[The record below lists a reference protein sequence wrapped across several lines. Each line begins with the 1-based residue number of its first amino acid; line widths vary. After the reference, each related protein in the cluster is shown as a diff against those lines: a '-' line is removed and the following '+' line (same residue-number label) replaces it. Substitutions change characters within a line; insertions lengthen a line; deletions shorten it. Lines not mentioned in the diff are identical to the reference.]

1 MEGHLQRVFGRNVR
15 AVRVARG
22 YSQEA
27 FAAEVMHVHRT
38 YWSAVERGERNLSL
52 QSVEKIAEALEIDP
66 LRLLVEPVE

>member
-27 FAAEVMHVHRT
+27 FADEVMHVHRT
-38 YWSAVERGERNLSL
+38 YWGAVERGDRNLSL
-52 QSVEKIAEALEIDP
+52 QSVEKIAEALKMDP
-66 LRLLVEPVE
+66 VALLRE